1 VARAEVPA
9 AAQEN
14 TMKAIAYDKY
24 GSPDVLEF
32 RDVSKG
38 RPAARWAPGCTELN
52 PHVADLRL
60 TRNAPEPHG
69 KSAGQSMI
77 ICIRGGT

>member
-52 PHVADLRL
+52 PMLLTCGLLGMRL
-60 TRNAPEPHG
+60 SPMANLLVRA
-69 KSAGQSMI
+69 
-77 ICIRGGT
+77 